1 MVALNLTEVV
11 DLVVFEELVDVTRRN
26 LALTFSVDSFEGSPR
41 FETFLLSKLLSLL
54 LNDSFIFTDLITEII
69 YYPLACVNTFG
80 VISR

>member
-1 MVALNLTEVV
+1 VVALNLTEVV

-54 LNDSFIFTDLITEII
+54 LNDSFIFTDSLEQQ
-69 YYPLACVNTFG
+69 VNFEA
-80 VISR
+80 SALSQHNYFSN